1 MIDFIST
8 HPSAEQQTVACAR
21 LLTAIIAQAIEDA
34 SNKKSTTADNYN
46 AINWLF
52 NKSSTFTRYAE
63 LIGGDAEKIRRALL
77 ALPSENEQ
85 KNNYFDASKRRY
97 LRASYSKWLEKKKIE
112 QKILRNNITHGQ

>member
-8 HPSAEQQTVACAR
+8 HPSADQQTVACAR

>member
-8 HPSAEQQTVACAR
+8 HPSADQQTVACAR

-85 KNNYFDASKRRY
+85 KNNYFDAGKRRY

-112 QKILRNNITHGQ
+112 QKILRSNITHGQ

>member
-8 HPSAEQQTVACAR
+8 HPSADQQTVACAR

-77 ALPSENEQ
+77 SLPSENEQ

-97 LRASYSKWLEKKKIE
+97 LRASYLKWLEKKKIE
-112 QKILRNNITHGQ
+112 QKILRSNITHGQ